1 MHIGAGLGMVQIL
14 QFFKVRFRS
23 QIFCLSPIFYLNSI
37 YCVKYYLGKYHIGLP
52 IGFTSLSQSSG
63 PRKRSWTLGL
73 GLLQKRPR
81 VRLGPTQPLC
91 IQVYMYLKGRQYIC
105 IESVACQ
112 QWKCKERSPN
122 KYGLR
127 RKKPYCRLKTF
138 FAPSDVCTYVLA
150 IFTSSIYIPLFSRN

>member
-14 QFFKVRFRS
+14 QFFKVHFRS

-37 YCVKYYLGKYHIGLP
+37 YCVKYYLGKYHIHRVHLIESVLRSSKKELDTRFRSAPKTPSGQVGPNPALMH
-52 IGFTSLSQSSG
+52 IGIYVF
-63 PRKRSWTLGL
+63 R
-73 GLLQKRPR
+73 
-81 VRLGPTQPLC
+81 
-91 IQVYMYLKGRQYIC
+91 GRQYIC